1 MEFESWCVTSK
12 EYMHVLTGLAFYAV
26 KLEGTLSVTS
36 WKSISGV
43 QYLNVYL
50 LNLTL
55 EGADIHCNTHGT
67 RPFVLELKWDM
78 RVSKAKSV
86 PKKLTF

>member
-1 MEFESWCVTSK
+1 MPLK
-12 EYMHVLTGLAFYAV
+12 LA
-26 KLEGTLSVTS
+26 GTLSVIS
-36 WKSISGV
+36 WKTINGV
-43 QYLNVYL
+43 RYLNVYL

-55 EGADIHCNTHGT
+55 EGADIHSVNTHGT
-67 RPFVLELKWDM
+67 SPFVLELKWDM